1 MNDDISRFDYIN
13 EFISNDEEQALV
25 QAIRL
30 LPLARLKMRGQL
42 THRRVASF
50 GLEYDGRRRDLV
62 EAAPIPDTFA
72 ALQRRISA
80 SMRIEAD
87 RLRSALVT
95 EYPPR
100 AKIGAHVDNRSYGS
114 IICGVSLL
122 GAGVMTVGLDGQKQR
137 IEIQP
142 RSLYVMRGAVRWYPH
157 EVVAR
162 DHRYS
167 ITFRT
172 IAAEETDRYSLEE
185 TPF

>member
-13 EFISNDEEQALV
+13 EFLSNDEEQTLV
-25 QAIRL
+25 QAIQA

-62 EAAPIPDTFA
+62 EAAPIPDAFA
-72 ALQRRISA
+72 ALQRRIGA
-80 SMRIEAD
+80 SIRIDAD

-122 GAGVMTVGLDGQKQR
+122 GGGVMTLEHDGRKGKS
-137 IEIQP
+137 EIQP
-142 RSLYVMRGAVRWYPH
+142 RSLYVMRGALRWYRH

-172 IAAEETDRYSLEE
+172 VAEDEDDEYSLED

>member
-1 MNDDISRFDYIN
+1 MNDDISSFDYIN

-25 QAIRL
+25 HAIQL
-30 LPLARLKMRGQL
+30 LPLASLNMRGQL

-62 EAAPIPDTFA
+62 EAAPIPDAFT
-72 ALQRRISA
+72 ALQRRVGDSI
-80 SMRIEAD
+80 RVDAD

-122 GAGVMTVGLDGQKQR
+122 GAGVMTLEHDGQKQK

-142 RSLYVMRGAVRWYPH
+142 RSLYVMRGAVRWYRH

-172 IAAEETDRYSLEE
+172 VASEEADEYSLEE

>member
-1 MNDDISRFDYIN
+1 
-13 EFISNDEEQALV
+13 
-25 QAIRL
+25 
-30 LPLARLKMRGQL
+30 MRGQL

-72 ALQRRISA
+72 ALQRRVGDSI
-80 SMRIEAD
+80 RVDAD

-95 EYPPR
+95 EYPPG
-100 AKIGAHVDNRSYGS
+100 AKIGVHVDNRSYGS

-122 GAGVMTVGLDGQKQR
+122 GTGVMTLEHDGEKQK

-142 RSLYVMRGAVRWYPH
+142 RSLYVMRGAVRWYRH
-157 EVVAR
+157 EVAAR

-172 IAAEETDRYSLEE
+172 VASDEADENSLEE